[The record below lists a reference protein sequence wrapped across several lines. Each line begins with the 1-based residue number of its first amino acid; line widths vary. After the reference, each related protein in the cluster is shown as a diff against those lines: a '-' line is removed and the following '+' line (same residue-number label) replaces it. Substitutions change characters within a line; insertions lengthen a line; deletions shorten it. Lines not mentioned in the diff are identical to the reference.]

1 MSTFEQ
7 ILDGVADLPLD
18 QQELLIEIV
27 KHRTTAARRQEL
39 AKTSQEALA
48 EYRTGQLQPQTSQEA
63 IAELRAYLESTED
76 E

>member
-1 MSTFEQ
+1 M
-7 ILDGVADLPLD
+7 
-18 QQELLIEIV
+18 
-27 KHRTTAARRQEL
+27 

-48 EYRTGQLQPQTSQEA
+48 EYRTEPLQPQTAQEA